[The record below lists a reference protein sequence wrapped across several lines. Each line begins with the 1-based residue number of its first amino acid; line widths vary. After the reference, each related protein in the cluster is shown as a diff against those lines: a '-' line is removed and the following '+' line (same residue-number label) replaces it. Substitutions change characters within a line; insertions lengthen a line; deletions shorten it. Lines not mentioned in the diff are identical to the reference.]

1 MSLFE
6 FLMATIVTILPL
18 HKDNPIG
25 TTLLLSLVTF
35 SMSFIDTVCDGI
47 LVVAQRADP
56 QHGSEDLQVLAWGF
70 QAIGGVIP
78 SGLAI
83 ILTTRFDLQAAYII
97 PAVVGLMIFVASLFV
112 TKEME

>member
-6 FLMATIVTILPL
+6 CVMAVIVSIIPP
-18 HKDNPIG
+18 HNPIG

-35 SMSFIDTVCDGI
+35 SMAFIDTVCDGI

-78 SGLAI
+78 SGLSI
-83 ILTTRFDLQAAYII
+83 ILATRFDL
-97 PAVVGLMIFVASLFV
+97 
-112 TKEME
+112 